1 MAGRKRL
8 TGYTENTMQNRQTG
22 AGVYLKNF
30 DVETDT
36 FTTAV
41 AAGKLI
47 GATQGGGSFSAVPT
61 ITTTEIDGVP
71 SDAVG
76 MEDIDGWTAEMTA
89 NIVEVTA
96 ETMAE
101 ALGASVVTAESL
113 NGKNYRKVTGKMYL
127 EESDYRDNITFLGS
141 MSGFDEPLIIQIY
154 NAIAMEGVN
163 INPQD
168 KKTTLNSTK
177 WKAHSSFDNLDEAP
191 FAIYVPFAEG
201 SQEAEGTTDGITL
214 LKATHDAD
222 TKETL
227 GLINGVVNK
236 LKGSEQ

>member
-1 MAGRKRL
+1 M
-8 TGYTENTMQNRQTG
+8 
-22 AGVYLKNF
+22 
-30 DVETDT
+30 
-36 FTTAV
+36 
-41 AAGKLI
+41 
-47 GATQGGGSFSAVPT
+47 GSFSAVPT

-127 EESDYRDNITFLGS
+127 EESDYRNNITFLGS

-191 FAIYVPFAEG
+191 FAIYIPFAEG
-201 SQEAEGTTDGITL
+201 GQEVEGTTDGLTL